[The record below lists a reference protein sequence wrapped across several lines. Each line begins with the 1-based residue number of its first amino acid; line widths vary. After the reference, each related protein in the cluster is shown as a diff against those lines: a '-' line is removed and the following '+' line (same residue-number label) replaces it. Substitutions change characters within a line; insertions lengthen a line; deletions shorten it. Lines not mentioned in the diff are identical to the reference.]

1 MTVNAIDHLRKASKL
16 IATAGNVNRAL
27 ISEAAGHFWS
37 ATFDEEHWSLPLR
50 VASTSLKAKLLAE
63 GTIVK
68 TIQSLDSQHLA
79 LLADEMSR
87 FCLDVIEDSASHS
100 CPPEPHLADFNPMTF
115 DEATYSTS

>member
-1 MTVNAIDHLRKASKL
+1 MAVNAIDHLRRASKL
-16 IATAGNVNRAL
+16 IAAAGNVNRTL

-37 ATFDEEHWSLPLR
+37 ATFDEEHWPLSLR

-63 GTIVK
+63 GTIIR

-87 FCLDVIEDSASHS
+87 FCLDVIDDPASHPR
-100 CPPEPHLADFNPMTF
+100 PPEPHLASFNPVTSE
-115 DEATYSTS
+115 EATYSRS

>member
-1 MTVNAIDHLRKASKL
+1 MTVNAIDHLRRASTL
-16 IATAGNVNRAL
+16 IAAAGNANRAL

-37 ATFDEEHWSLPLR
+37 ATFDEEHWSLSLR

-79 LLADEMSR
+79 LLADELSR
-87 FCLDVIEDSASHS
+87 FCLDVIEDPGRHS
-100 CPPEPHLADFNPMTF
+100 CPPEPHLASFNSIISE
-115 DEATYSTS
+115 EATYSTS